1 MAIQTQTENSEQTQQ
16 PQGQAIVRGS
26 QGQATLSR
34 RGGYALG
41 LPLTP
46 VDFFRMNPFSLMR
59 RMSEEFDHAFGQ
71 GKGRDQG
78 NRAWTPAIEVTQ
90 RDGNYVVRAE
100 LPGLDPDD
108 VKLEIT
114 DDAIV
119 VHGERKEEHE
129 ETKGGVH
136 VTERRYGKFYR
147 AIPLPDGARAD
158 DASAAY
164 DKGVLEITVPVEEQ
178 RSKRREI
185 PIQTG
190 SQETSEK
197 PH

>member
-1 MAIQTQTENSEQTQQ
+1 MATQTQTKNSEQNQQ

-26 QGQATLSR
+26 QGQATPSR

-46 VDFFRMNPFSLMR
+46 IDFFRMNPFSLMR
-59 RMSEEFDHAFGQ
+59 RMSEELDRAFGEAN
-71 GKGRDQG
+71 GRDQG
-78 NRAWTPAIEVTQ
+78 DRAWAPAIEVTQ

-100 LPGLDPDD
+100 LPGLNPDD

-119 VHGERKEEHE
+119 VQGERKEEHQ

-147 AIPLPDGARAD
+147 AILLPDGARAD
-158 DASAAY
+158 DARAAY
-164 DKGVLEITVPVEEQ
+164 DKGILEITVPVEEQ